1 MARKTKRSSRR
12 HSRSR
17 KHSRKHAKYINKNVI
32 NKTLKRGFSEVKHSF
47 SGVKTTS
54 KKYMPRVK
62 SGIEGVG
69 AKVTETAVKT
79 IPVLQK
85 TTRDL
90 FGAIGI
96 KKKH

>member
-1 MARKTKRSSRR
+1 MARKTKRSH
-12 HSRSR
+12 HSRKHS
-17 KHSRKHAKYINKNVI
+17 HSRKHAKYINKNVI
-32 NKTLKRGFSEVKHSF
+32 NKTLNRGFSKVKHGF

-62 SGIEGVG
+62 TSIEGVG

-85 TTRDL
+85 TTREL
-90 FGAIGI
+90 FATVGI
-96 KKKH
+96 KKKN

>member
-1 MARKTKRSSRR
+1 
-12 HSRSR
+12 
-17 KHSRKHAKYINKNVI
+17 
-32 NKTLKRGFSEVKHSF
+32 VKHSF

>member
-1 MARKTKRSSRR
+1 MARKTRR
-12 HSRSR
+12 HTR
-17 KHSRKHAKYINKNVI
+17 SRKHAKYVNKNVV
-32 NKTLKRGFSEVKHSF
+32 NKTLKRGFSKVKHS
-47 SGVKTTS
+47 VKSTS

-62 SGIEGVG
+62 SSIEGVG

>member
-17 KHSRKHAKYINKNVI
+17 KHKKYVNKNVI
-32 NKTLKRGFSEVKHSF
+32 NKTLKRGFSTVKHSF

>member
-1 MARKTKRSSRR
+1 MARKTKRS
-12 HSRSR
+12 HRSR
-17 KHSRKHAKYINKNVI
+17 KHSRNHKKYINKNVI
-32 NKTLKRGFSEVKHSF
+32 NKTLKRGFSN
-47 SGVKTTS
+47 VKTTS